1 MVLVDTCAFPN
12 SHILVGMYECMSFV
26 GKNKI
31 KNTSLHSLISFLRI
45 VVKDIQLIVC
55 ITLRGSQLKLW
66 FVFIGLRLY
75 VYTMLH
81 HYFSV

>member
-1 MVLVDTCAFPN
+1 
-12 SHILVGMYECMSFV
+12 MSACHLSE
-26 GKNKI
+26 KNI

-75 VYTMLH
+75 VYTMLN
-81 HYFSV
+81 HYFSFWQTICLITCRNDSTGDKA